1 MDATSKAGSGQGLT
15 CSSAKAEG
23 TTIAFVATSFQSCL
37 IKNAPFDDPLSENER
52 PLVPHLRDVKTLAKT
67 PSSEIRII
75 TVFTD
80 SRTPCSGKPTSMAF
94 PQHMSLSSPLS
105 PSRPF
110 SLLFKASITSPK
122 LPFKTSRV
130 AFKVLAWSYSSPM
143 ATEQAMLEA
152 VAQTEGNS
160 LPCVRSYEND
170 MARLSLAGAVG
181 FEQALTAA
189 AADGGEAATEHINS
203 RLSAMVVETVFPGPD
218 DEHSTVS
225 TRLFLPARKV
235 KEKARKLRSSL
246 SEDILSSTNS
256 RNILAMTFRQVVM
269 QKLWNFELV
278 VFVPGSQRNMDDL
291 GSLREQVAASFSLS
305 SSDEKVISRLAEA
318 VCTLALDSMQ
328 EEFLRGSSGK
338 TLDGFFNWF
347 PKPKQFMSKDSSVVI
362 FRYADEIVEN
372 SKSLLDRF
380 NMVRAKF
387 TLTNK
392 KLRRSAWPSLMHS
405 KLEKI
410 GGSEFSAW
418 ASEYVPAYRIEID
431 ADRLPDLQ
439 FEGWKR
445 TMENKWEVFLTHS
458 QMVGLANIVDMY
470 FEDVYTL
477 PTKQL
482 SCDGVKDPKKLSKM
496 QGFSLFGFLRT
507 ILVTASFLL
516 SVGVIV
522 KLRLPHLYTSI
533 RRVTGEHHVLASS
546 GSDDG
551 EVKLPSSEASEVI

>member
-1 MDATSKAGSGQGLT
+1 
-15 CSSAKAEG
+15 
-23 TTIAFVATSFQSCL
+23 
-37 IKNAPFDDPLSENER
+37 
-52 PLVPHLRDVKTLAKT
+52 
-67 PSSEIRII
+67 
-75 TVFTD
+75 
-80 SRTPCSGKPTSMAF
+80 
-94 PQHMSLSSPLS
+94 
-105 PSRPF
+105 
-110 SLLFKASITSPK
+110 
-122 LPFKTSRV
+122 
-130 AFKVLAWSYSSPM
+130 
-143 ATEQAMLEA
+143 MLEA

-189 AADGGEAATEHINS
+189 AADGGEAAAEHINS
-203 RLSAMVVETVFPGPD
+203 GLSAMVVETVFPDPD

-246 SEDILSSTNS
+246 SEDILSNTNS
-256 RNILAMTFRQVVM
+256 RNILAITFRQVVL

-278 VFVPGSQRNMDDL
+278 VFVPGSHRNMDDL
-291 GSLREQVAASFSLS
+291 GSLREVAASFSLS

-318 VCTLALDSMQ
+318 VCTLALDSVQ

-362 FRYADEIVEN
+362 FRYADELVEN

-431 ADRLPDLQ
+431 ADRFTDLK

-445 TMENKWEVFLTHS
+445 TVENKWEVFLAHS

-477 PTKQL
+477 PSKQL
-482 SCDGVKDPKKLSKM
+482 SCDVVKDPKKLSKKM
-496 QGFSLFGFLRT
+496 QGFSLFGFLRA
-507 ILVTASFLL
+507 ILITASFLL
-516 SVGVIV
+516 SVGMIV
-522 KLRLPHLYTSI
+522 KLRLPHLYNSI
-533 RRVTGEHHVLASS
+533 RRDTGEHHILASS
-546 GSDDG
+546 KSDDG
-551 EVKLPSSEASEVI
+551 QVELPSSEASEGEGRN